1 MDQRNFLFMF
11 YGFSVAWVVIVIYA
25 LTLFS
30 RERQIRKEI
39 DRLKGMVEEK
49 K

>member
-1 MDQRNFLFMF
+1 MDQRNFLYMF

-30 RERQIRKEI
+30 REGKIRKEI
-39 DRLKGMVEEK
+39 DRLKSMIEEK